1 MRGWRSKP
9 SRRVWRHGHGG
20 ARVPREGQKR
30 LGPHSWHGGSGK
42 VPEHRVLD
50 RHYCITTDITAIT
63 DITGI
68 TGVKR
73 TLFCFYGRRRQG
85 CGHGAPIMRGT
96 LGSTLRSSEEQAPS
110 DLPIHAQPSRYLH
123 CPIGCSGSTCLVSR
137 EDNPLPAMLGLYR
150 DEHILPLSHPTAFGC
165 DWLPPLPETIR
176 YLDTALLPADVAA
189 TEPHPISCHRA
200 L

>member
-73 TLFCFYGRRRQG
+73 TLFCFSGCRRQG

-96 LGSTLRSSEEQAPS
+96 LGAHCAHRRNRHPVIFPFTRN
-110 DLPIHAQPSRYLH
+110 LPDI
-123 CPIGCSGSTCLVSR
+123 C
-137 EDNPLPAMLGLYR
+137 
-150 DEHILPLSHPTAFGC
+150 
-165 DWLPPLPETIR
+165 
-176 YLDTALLPADVAA
+176 TALSAA
-189 TEPHPISCHRA
+189 AAPPVSFRERTTLCPPCWGCTEMNTFCRYRIQQHLDATGSRPYPKP
-200 L
+200 